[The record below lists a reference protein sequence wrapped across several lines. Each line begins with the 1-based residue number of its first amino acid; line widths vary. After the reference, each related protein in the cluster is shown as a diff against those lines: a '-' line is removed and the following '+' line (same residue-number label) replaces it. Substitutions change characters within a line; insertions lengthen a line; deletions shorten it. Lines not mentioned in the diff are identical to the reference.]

1 MTEPDVF
8 SFIPVRV
15 PPVQV
20 WKRLGYRKETAFPGG
35 EQAVSLQETL
45 TEAFSLME
53 IQGAGLPAS
62 FRSPRPGDIRLAG
75 GAVFH
80 SGDLARFLRGCDDL
94 LLMGAT
100 AGQTIMTAIEEASR
114 AGRMARAAVLDAAAS
129 EAVDGALDW
138 ITGYYRRKLLR
149 KLKTVTGRRFSAGY
163 GDFSL
168 ENQKIIYELLRLGDL
183 SVTLTDTFMLI
194 PEKSV
199 TAVAGIMNIDSQE
212 ALADEAEEKPS

>member
-8 SFIPVRV
+8 PFIPVRV

-35 EQAVSLQETL
+35 EQAVSLQGTL
-45 TEAFSLME
+45 AEAFSLLE
-53 IQGAGLPAS
+53 IQGAGLPVS
-62 FRSPRPGDIRLAG
+62 FRSSHPGNIRLAG

-80 SGDLARFLRGCDDL
+80 SVDFARFLRGCDDL
-94 LLMGAT
+94 LLMAAT
-100 AGQTIMTAIEEASR
+100 AGQNIMKAIEEASK
-114 AGRMARAAVLDAAAS
+114 AGRMTRAAVLDAAAS

-149 KLKTVTGRRFSAGY
+149 KMKTVTGRRFSAGY